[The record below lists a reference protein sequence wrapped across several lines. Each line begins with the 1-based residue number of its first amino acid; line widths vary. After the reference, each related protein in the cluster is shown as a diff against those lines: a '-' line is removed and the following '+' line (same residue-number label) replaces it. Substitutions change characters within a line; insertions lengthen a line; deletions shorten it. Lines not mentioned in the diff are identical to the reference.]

1 MKLHHYNE
9 AYAHMVRRAKFANGT
24 PKPLPKPERNFQD
37 KLKTLKNV
45 SQGISPESR
54 IRLLDY
60 FIQEALTKG
69 QLTEE
74 QASGIYN
81 QLQLDKDKIGE
92 QIDDYETGNFNE
104 GGRINFGKGTKP
116 AYDYTSF
123 DHKINE
129 LKAHFKRYQKM
140 GGTLS
145 FDIFSEAFAKEN
157 FAEGGNVRQNFSIG
171 SDPKVQSKI
180 KTLLSE
186 GKNINEVAEQLGYS
200 RSTIKRAMSAG
211 NISPMSDL
219 KNLITNSFN
228 KLEKQLG
235 RAPTLIE
242 IEKDTGKTRQV
253 IINNIDKTLSEGRKL
268 EGGKSATAASQ
279 KFFKERKVDKPS
291 PVYEGPAGK
300 TKLTGVKFANA
311 AQEKEYIKLLTDR
324 YKYPKGSREGLKLLT
339 NEGLAKKF
347 GMTLTNVE
355 RVNRVIANE
364 ENLTYPKQT
373 YEGTEKRLRERDE
386 FRKENIKKTSDP
398 SAEAKIKKNIKKINP
413 TALADDLDIAHR
425 ASLKANANFGSKYLI
440 SSLGLDQKVVNQSLV
455 RPTEQKLGK
464 LYNDQQ
470 KLIKGLTPGK
480 VPKNIQKK
488 IETINLKVSELADRT
503 KGVLQGVLVDEKTL
517 VPRRYG
523 VDYSKVLGFGLIDK
537 PVQELTQADYDLI
550 NLNIGEQIK
559 AAKKPSALKTFG
571 KYAKQIARPVVRL
584 AAPIIPFAGPAI
596 MMSGAFDAAKAAEQ
610 GYTSPD
616 ELGAAYYLGPEAA
629 KGLDSLKERVR
640 GQIDETEEFVP

>member
-1 MKLHHYNE
+1 
-9 AYAHMVRRAKFANGT
+9 MVRRAKFANGT

-488 IETINLKVSELADRT
+488 NRNNKFKS
-503 KGVLQGVLVDEKTL
+503 
-517 VPRRYG
+517 
-523 VDYSKVLGFGLIDK
+523 F
-537 PVQELTQADYDLI
+537 
-550 NLNIGEQIK
+550 
-559 AAKKPSALKTFG
+559 
-571 KYAKQIARPVVRL
+571 
-584 AAPIIPFAGPAI
+584 
-596 MMSGAFDAAKAAEQ
+596 
-610 GYTSPD
+610 
-616 ELGAAYYLGPEAA
+616 
-629 KGLDSLKERVR
+629 
-640 GQIDETEEFVP
+640 

>member
-1 MKLHHYNE
+1 
-9 AYAHMVRRAKFANGT
+9 MVRRARFADGT
-24 PKPLPKPERNFQD
+24 PKPLPKPERNFFD
-37 KLKTLKNV
+37 KLKTLKSV
-45 SQGISPESR
+45 SKGISPESR

-74 QASGIYN
+74 QASGIYDK
-81 QLQLDKDKIGE
+81 LREDKDKIRK
-92 QIDDYETGNFNE
+92 QIDTFERE
-104 GGRINFGKGTKP
+104 
-116 AYDYTSF
+116 
-123 DHKINE
+123 
-129 LKAHFKRYQKM
+129 
-140 GGTLS
+140 
-145 FDIFSEAFAKEN
+145 
-157 FAEGGNVRQNFSIG
+157 NFSIG
-171 SDPKVQSKI
+171 SDPKVQGKI
-180 KTLLSE
+180 KTLLSQ
-186 GKNINEVAEQLGYS
+186 GKSINEVAKQLGYS

-211 NISPMSDL
+211 DISPMSDL

-228 KLEKQLG
+228 KLEKELG
-235 RAPTLIE
+235 RAPTLGE
-242 IEKDTGKTRQV
+242 IEKDTSKTRKV

-268 EGGKSATAASQ
+268 EGGKAATAASQ
-279 KFFKERKVDKPS
+279 KFFKERKVDKPT
-291 PVYEGPAGK
+291 PVYEGPTGK
-300 TKLTGVKFANA
+300 TKLTDVKFANA
-311 AQEKEYIKLLTDR
+311 SQEKEYIKLLTDR

-339 NEGLAKKF
+339 NEDLAKKF

-355 RVNRVIANE
+355 RVNRVVANE
-364 ENLTYPKQT
+364 KNLTYPKQT

-413 TALADDLDIAHR
+413 TALANDLDIAHR

-464 LYNDQQ
+464 LYDDQQ

-480 VPKNIQKK
+480 VPKDIQKK

-571 KYAKQIARPVVRL
+571 KYAKQIARPIVRV
-584 AAPIIPFAGPAI
+584 AAPFVPVLGTAG
-596 MMSGAFDAAKAAEQ
+596 MVMGGADVAKAAEQ

-616 ELGAAYYLGPEAA
+616 ELALAYLAGPEAA